1 MSLRKRIALRLL
13 VYLGIPAL
21 AIATL
26 WIVSIRMPRESFH
39 GALPPLTPAEDSL
52 RANLRAHVEML
63 AGTIGERNY
72 IRRGAL
78 DSAANYVRMNFGRLG
93 LPIAEQA
100 FQAKGQWFRN
110 IEVTIPGRSLA
121 REVVVVGGH
130 YDSTL
135 GTPGADDNASGT
147 AAVLELARMLRAFR
161 PERTIKLVA
170 FANEEPPFFFTEDMG
185 SRHYARA
192 ARERGENIVAML
204 SLETIGYYREDPN
217 SQHYPPI
224 LGSFYPDEGNF
235 VGIVGNVSSRSL
247 VHRVIAEFR
256 DSTHFPS
263 AGTAAWMRIPGI
275 SWSDQWSF
283 WREGY
288 DGVMITDTAPFRN
301 DSYHQ
306 PWDKPDSLDY
316 ARMARVVAGVDRVVR
331 RLSSTAF

>member
-1 MSLRKRIALRLL
+1 MTLRRQLARRLL
-13 VYLGIPAL
+13 AYVGLPAL
-21 AIATL
+21 AVALL
-26 WIVSIRMPRESFH
+26 WGVSIRMPGESFQ
-39 GALPPLTPAEDSL
+39 GPLPPLTPVEDSL
-52 RANLRAHVEML
+52 RDNLRAHVQFL

-72 IRRGAL
+72 VKRRAL
-78 DSAANYVRMNFGRLG
+78 DSAAAYVRGTLGALG
-93 LPIAEQA
+93 LAVVEQQ
-100 FQAKGQWFRN
+100 FQARGQTFSN
-110 IEVTIPGRSLA
+110 FEATLAGSSLA
-121 REVVVVGGH
+121 SEIVVVGGH

-147 AAVLELARMLRAFR
+147 AALLELARLLRAEH
-161 PERTIKLVA
+161 PDRTVRFVA

-185 SRHYARA
+185 SRHYAKA
-192 ARERGENIVAML
+192 ARVRGDDIVAML
-204 SLETIGYYREDPN
+204 SLETIGYYREGPG

-224 LGSFYPDEGNF
+224 LGSFYPGEGNF

-247 VHRVIAEFR
+247 VHRVISDFR
-256 DSTHFPS
+256 DSTRFPS

-306 PWDKPDSLDY
+306 PWDRPDSLDY
-316 ARMARVVAGVDRVVR
+316 DRMARVVNGVARVVR
-331 RLSSTAF
+331 RLSAH